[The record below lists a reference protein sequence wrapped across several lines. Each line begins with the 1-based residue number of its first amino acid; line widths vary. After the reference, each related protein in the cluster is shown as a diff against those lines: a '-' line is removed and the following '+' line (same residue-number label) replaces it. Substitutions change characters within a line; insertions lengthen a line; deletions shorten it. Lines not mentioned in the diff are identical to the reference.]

1 MATTQNYTLGRGK
14 LHFSRFKS
22 GTQTPEGFRY
32 IGNTPEFNLTIE
44 SENLDHFSSDY
55 GIREK
60 DDSVLLE
67 VNRSGTMITDNIDPE
82 NIALFFL
89 GSSSSAALVAASGLT
104 EELDGVKAGHSY
116 KLGQSSANP
125 AGYFG
130 INTADF
136 SVYTGSAPTAATG
149 TVTFGGT
156 GDADDTVTIGGQVY
170 TLKAVP
176 ANPYE
181 VDIGADAT
189 ETAANLTAAINA
201 GAGAG
206 TTYGSGTIANTD
218 VTASASAGVVTVTAR
233 TAGTAGNSIAL
244 TVSGNDITASGAGN
258 LAGGTGTAYAPGTDY
273 EMDFDT
279 GLLTILDGGTISD
292 GDDIVVGF
300 GVRQSTRERV
310 ISGATPVE
318 GSLMFVAANPK
329 GKQFNYYFPWIK
341 ITPNGDYALKGD
353 EWQQIPFNLEVLKPS
368 ASEAIFMDGKPAYV

>member
-14 LHFSRFKS
+14 LHFSRFKP
-22 GTQTPEGFRY
+22 GTQSPDGFRY

-67 VNRSGTMITDNIDPE
+67 VNRSGTLITDNIDPE

-89 GSSSSAALVAASGLT
+89 GSASVAALTTASGLV
-104 EELDGVKAGHSY
+104 EQIEDVKLGHSY
-116 KLGQSSANP
+116 KLGQSAANP

-130 INTADF
+130 INPAGF
-136 SVYTGSAPTAATG
+136 SVYTGSAPAAATG
-149 TVTFGGT
+149 TITFADV
-156 GDADDTVTIGGQVY
+156 GDADDEVSIGGQVY
-170 TLKAVP
+170 TLKATP
-176 ANPYE
+176 TNPYD
-181 VDIGADAT
+181 VDIGASAT
-189 ETAANLTAAINA
+189 ATAANLAAAINA

-206 TTYGSGTIANTD
+206 TAYGSGTVANTD
-218 VTASASAGVVTVTAR
+218 VSASAALGVVTVTAR
-233 TAGTAGNSIAL
+233 VSGTAGNSVTLTKTGTDI
-244 TVSGNDITASGAGN
+244 TVSGATLSGGS
-258 LAGGTGTAYAPGTDY
+258 GTAYVPGTDY

-279 GLLTILDGGTISD
+279 GLLTLLEGGSIAEDSD
-292 GDDIVVGF
+292 VTVGF
-300 GVRQSTRERV
+300 AVRQSTRERV

-329 GKQFNYYFPWIK
+329 GKQFNYYFPWVK
-341 ITPNGDYALKGD
+341 FTPNGDYALKGD
-353 EWQQIPFNLEVLKPS
+353 EWQQIPFNLEILKPS

>member
-14 LHFSRFKS
+14 LHFSRFKT

-89 GSSSSAALVAASGLT
+89 GAASVAALVAASGLT
-104 EELDGVKAGHSY
+104 EDIDDVKLGHGY
-116 KLGQSSANP
+116 KLGQSASNP

-130 INTADF
+130 INPAGF
-136 SVYTGSAPTAATG
+136 SVYTGSAPAAATA
-149 TVTFGGT
+149 TITFSDP
-156 GDADDTVTIGGQVY
+156 GDPDDTVTIGGQVY
-170 TLKAVP
+170 TLKAAP
-176 ANPYE
+176 ANPFE
-181 VDIGADAT
+181 VDIGGTASDTAD
-189 ETAANLTAAINA
+189 NLAAAINA
-201 GAGAG
+201 GAGSG
-206 TTYGSGTIANTD
+206 TAYGAGTIANSD
-218 VTASASAGVVTVTAR
+218 VTASASAGVVTITAR
-233 TAGTAGNSIAL
+233 TAGTAGNSITLAKNGSDI
-244 TVSGNDITASGAGN
+244 TVSGATLS
-258 LAGGTGTAYAPGTDY
+258 GGTGTAFVLGTDY

-279 GLLTILDGGTISD
+279 GLLTPLDGGAISEGAD
-292 GDDIVVGF
+292 LTVSF
-300 GVRQSTRERV
+300 AVRQSTRERV

-318 GSLMFVAANPK
+318 GALMFVAANPK

-353 EWQQIPFNLEVLKPS
+353 EWQQIPFNLEILKPS
-368 ASEAIFMDGKPAYV
+368 ASEAIFMDGKPAYT